1 MKRIS
6 AILLAF
12 LLCTIAAF
20 PAFAADDYEAPT
32 ESETQ
37 TEEKQNTSQPRFMVT
52 AYDTGGNITPSG
64 KSTLKVTI
72 KNQSKDKKIQNI
84 KLAASEDSGEI
95 IISGTGTQYVQ
106 SVKAGGTYTWN
117 LEITATKAAQAGIHK
132 IAIASEYEDEYGT
145 SYSASDSLPITV
157 SQPAELDFS
166 SAQLPAS
173 VYQGDTQTLALNLMN
188 TGKGKIS
195 NCKIDFE
202 SDSMNSGGTVFIG
215 DIAAG
220 ESKSA
225 NLNLRIAA
233 DKLGNATGTIKI
245 YCENELG
252 ESVEKTA
259 EISTSIEEKPQ
270 ETNTSE
276 TEKKEKK
283 NPLWWLFDLCGAAAG
298 GLCGWGIPTAIRAR
312 KQRKEDEL
320 RL

>member
-12 LLCTIAAF
+12 LLCIIAAF
-20 PAFAADDYEAPT
+20 PAFAADNYEAPT
-32 ESETQ
+32 EAGIQ
-37 TEEKQNTSQPRFMVT
+37 TEEKQNTSQPRFMIT

-84 KLAASEDSGEI
+84 KLSASEDSGEI
-95 IISGTGTQYVQ
+95 IINGTGTQYVQ

-202 SDSMNSGGTVFIG
+202 SDSMNSGGTVFVG

-270 ETNTSE
+270 ETNADE

-283 NPLWWLFDLCGAAAG
+283 NPLWWLFALCGAAAG

>member
-12 LLCTIAAF
+12 MLCIVAAF

-32 ESETQ
+32 ESESQ
-37 TEEKQNTSQPRFMVT
+37 TEERQNTSNPRFMVT

-84 KLAASEDSGEI
+84 KLSASEDSGEI
-95 IISGTGTQYVQ
+95 IINGTGTQYVQ

-202 SDSMNSGGTVFIG
+202 SDSMNSGGTVFVG

-283 NPLWWLFDLCGAAAG
+283 NPLWWLFALCGAAVG

>member
-12 LLCTIAAF
+12 LLCIIAAF

-95 IISGTGTQYVQ
+95 IINGTGTQYVQ

-202 SDSMNSGGTVFIG
+202 SDSMNSGGTVFVG

-252 ESVEKTA
+252 ESVEKAA

-283 NPLWWLFDLCGAAAG
+283 NPLWWLFALCGAAAG

>member
-12 LLCTIAAF
+12 LLCIIAAF

-84 KLAASEDSGEI
+84 KLSASEDSGEI

-202 SDSMNSGGTVFIG
+202 SDSMNSGGTVFVG

-220 ESKSA
+220 
-225 NLNLRIAA
+225 
-233 DKLGNATGTIKI
+233 
-245 YCENELG
+245 
-252 ESVEKTA
+252 
-259 EISTSIEEKPQ
+259 
-270 ETNTSE
+270 
-276 TEKKEKK
+276 
-283 NPLWWLFDLCGAAAG
+283 
-298 GLCGWGIPTAIRAR
+298 
-312 KQRKEDEL
+312 
-320 RL
+320 

>member
-95 IISGTGTQYVQ
+95 IISGTGTQYLQ

-283 NPLWWLFDLCGAAAG
+283 NPLWWLFALCGAAAG

>member
-12 LLCTIAAF
+12 LLCTIAAL

-84 KLAASEDSGEI
+84 KLSASEDSGEI
-95 IISGTGTQYVQ
+95 IINGTGTQYVQ
-106 SVKAGGTYTWN
+106 TVKAGGTYTWN

-202 SDSMNSGGTVFIG
+202 SDSMNSGGTVFVG

-225 NLNLRIAA
+225 NLNLKISS

-283 NPLWWLFDLCGAAAG
+283 NPLWWLFALCGAAAG

>member
-12 LLCTIAAF
+12 LLCIIAAF
-20 PAFAADDYEAPT
+20 PAFAADDYESPSEA
-32 ESETQ
+32 ESQ
-37 TEEKQNTSQPRFMVT
+37 TEERQNTSNPRFMVT

-84 KLAASEDSGEI
+84 KLSASEDSGEI
-95 IISGTGTQYVQ
+95 IINGTGTQYVQ

-202 SDSMNSGGTVFIG
+202 SDSMNSGGTVFVG

-225 NLNLRIAA
+225 NLNLRISA

-245 YCENELG
+245 CCENELG

-283 NPLWWLFDLCGAAAG
+283 NPLWWLFALCGAAAG

>member
-245 YCENELG
+245 YFENELG

-283 NPLWWLFDLCGAAAG
+283 NPLWWLFALCGAAAG

>member
-12 LLCTIAAF
+12 LLCIIAAF
-20 PAFAADDYEAPT
+20 PAFAADDYESPSEA
-32 ESETQ
+32 ESQ
-37 TEEKQNTSQPRFMVT
+37 TEERQNTSHPRFMVT
-52 AYDTGGNITPSG
+52 AYDTGGNITPNG
-64 KSTLKVTI
+64 KSTLKITI
-72 KNQSKDKKIQNI
+72 KNQSKDKKIENI
-84 KLAASEDSGEI
+84 KLSASEESGEI
-95 IISGTGTQYVQ
+95 IINGTGTQYVQ

-202 SDSMNSGGTVFIG
+202 SDSMNSGGTVFVG

-225 NLNLRIAA
+225 NLNLRISA

-259 EISTSIEEKPQ
+259 EISTSIDEKPQ
-270 ETNTSE
+270 ETNADE

-283 NPLWWLFDLCGAAAG
+283 NPLWWLFALCGAAAG

>member
-1 MKRIS
+1 
-6 AILLAF
+6 
-12 LLCTIAAF
+12 
-20 PAFAADDYEAPT
+20 
-32 ESETQ
+32 
-37 TEEKQNTSQPRFMVT
+37 
-52 AYDTGGNITPSG
+52 
-64 KSTLKVTI
+64 
-72 KNQSKDKKIQNI
+72 
-84 KLAASEDSGEI
+84 
-95 IISGTGTQYVQ
+95 
-106 SVKAGGTYTWN
+106 
-117 LEITATKAAQAGIHK
+117 
-132 IAIASEYEDEYGT
+132 
-145 SYSASDSLPITV
+145 
-157 SQPAELDFS
+157 
-166 SAQLPAS
+166 
-173 VYQGDTQTLALNLMN
+173 MN

-202 SDSMNSGGTVFIG
+202 SDSMNAGGTVFVG

-225 NLNLRIAA
+225 NLNLKIAA

-283 NPLWWLFDLCGAAAG
+283 NPLWWLFALCGAAVG
-298 GLCGWGIPTAIRAR
+298 GLCGWGIPTAVRAR

>member
-12 LLCTIAAF
+12 LLCIIAAF

-84 KLAASEDSGEI
+84 KLSASEDSGEI
-95 IISGTGTQYVQ
+95 IINGTGTQYVQ

-117 LEITATKAAQAGIHK
+117 LEITVTKAAQAGIHK

-202 SDSMNSGGTVFIG
+202 SDSMNSGGTVFVG

-283 NPLWWLFDLCGAAAG
+283 NPLWWLFALCGAAAG

>member
-12 LLCTIAAF
+12 LLCIIAAF

-37 TEEKQNTSQPRFMVT
+37 TEERQNTSQPRFMVT

-84 KLAASEDSGEI
+84 KLSASEDSGEI
-95 IISGTGTQYVQ
+95 IINGTGTQYVQ

-202 SDSMNSGGTVFIG
+202 SDSMNSGGTVFVG

-270 ETNTSE
+270 ETNADE

-283 NPLWWLFDLCGAAAG
+283 NPLWWLFALCGAAAG

>member
-12 LLCTIAAF
+12 LLCIIAAF
-20 PAFAADDYEAPT
+20 PAFAADDYEVPT
-32 ESETQ
+32 EAESQ
-37 TEEKQNTSQPRFMVT
+37 TEERQNTSNPRFMVT

-84 KLAASEDSGEI
+84 KLSASEDSGEI
-95 IISGTGTQYVQ
+95 IINGTGTQYVQ

-202 SDSMNSGGTVFIG
+202 SDSMNSGGTVFVG

-225 NLNLRIAA
+225 NLNLRISA

-245 YCENELG
+245 CCENELG

-283 NPLWWLFDLCGAAAG
+283 NPLWWLFALCGAAAG